1 MKRQNIV
8 TTIVE
13 QMQKISSENG
23 FYSTA
28 GENVF
33 EWYNKPLEDSEY
45 PAIIVRDVSDNTTDE
60 NQTLDHK
67 LKIEI
72 DVAVKNKDLTTWN
85 MREVTSDVLK
95 AFELVEDELN
105 FLCAYHGSDFLV
117 EQKDT
122 LYGGVRLEF
131 TVAYHS
137 GRWEQ

>member
-13 QMQKISSENG
+13 QMQKISSANG
-23 FYSTA
+23 FYSQA

-33 EWYNKPLEDSEY
+33 EWKEKPLDKDEY

-72 DVAVKNKDLTTWN
+72 DIATKGKDTATWDI
-85 MREVTSDVLK
+85 REVISDVLK
-95 AFELVEDELN
+95 AFGLVENELN
-105 FLCAYHGSDFLV
+105 YICSYNGSDSLV

-122 LYGGVRLEF
+122 LYGGARLEF